1 MNTGNSS
8 PTESAARKPG
18 HDSSLCWTEHGP
30 ASESPLIKR
39 LQSAMLDWWQ
49 GTLNCDLWLTL
60 AFYDI
65 MLRYR
70 RSILGPLWIT
80 ISMAALLTGMGPL
93 YSTLLNIPR
102 STFFPHLTLGIIW
115 WTFMSSTILEG
126 AGCLISG
133 ARFIK
138 QGNFPPIIIIWRNLA
153 KNVLQLLHHAILI
166 VPILMLFRIPLTVSS
181 LAILPGLLLL
191 LINLHFVTLWV
202 AFASA
207 RFRDIPQM
215 ITSLMQLLMFLTPV
229 FWIPTQISQDSP
241 VLRYNPFS
249 HLLTLVRDPLL
260 GTLPPASAVH
270 AALTITLV
278 NGVFALTCYTLFYRR
293 LSFWV

>member
-1 MNTGNSS
+1 
-8 PTESAARKPG
+8 
-18 HDSSLCWTEHGP
+18 
-30 ASESPLIKR
+30 
-39 LQSAMLDWWQ
+39 MLDWWQ
-49 GTLNCDLWLTL
+49 GTRNYDLWMTL

-65 MLRYR
+65 ILRYR

-93 YSTLLNIPR
+93 YSTLLDIPR
-102 STFFPHLTLGIIW
+102 SKFFPHLTLGIIC
-115 WTFMSSTILEG
+115 WTFISSTILEG
-126 AGCLISG
+126 AGCLMSG

-153 KNVLQLLHHAILI
+153 KNVLQLAHHAVLI
-166 VPILMLFRIPLTVSS
+166 VPILFIFQIPLTVNS
-181 LAILPGLLLL
+181 LAFLPGLLIVLV
-191 LINLHFVTLWV
+191 NLHFTTLWV
-202 AFASA
+202 GFASA

-229 FWIPTQISQDSP
+229 FWIPSQIPQDSA

-249 HLLTLVRDPLL
+249 HFLALVRDPLL

-270 AALTITLV
+270 AALLITLI
-278 NGVFALTCYTLFYRR
+278 NGVLGIVCYTLFYRR
-293 LSFWV
+293 LSFWI